1 MGFDLVKTDKRDFFI
16 DIFLP
21 NRCPF
26 CDKVIMWNLYCCE
39 DCFENAEWLD
49 AEYPDICRRCGRIIC
64 ICNTGRV
71 KYDLCYCAGAYEDRL
86 IKNAVL
92 SLKYS
97 HSRNAAE
104 IFASRLAG
112 MLRAEGRDNFD
123 CIVPVPMNKF
133 KELKRGI
140 NHSEMLAD
148 ALSRKIHIPVNT
160 SLLKKRYSFHSQH
173 SRRRAERERSVYKE
187 YCRRSVQELIGEK
200 ILLCDDIMTTG
211 STINRCSEL
220 LKEMGAAEITAA
232 VCAETI

>member
-1 MGFDLVKTDKRDFFI
+1 MGFDLVKTEKKEFFI

-26 CDKVIMWNLYCCE
+26 CDKVIMWDLYCCG

-49 AEYPDICRRCGRIIC
+49 VEYPDICRRCGRMIC
-64 ICNTGRV
+64 ICGTGKI
-71 KYDLCYCAGAYEDRL
+71 KYDFCYCAGAYDGKL

-92 SLKYS
+92 ALKYD
-97 HSRNAAE
+97 HSCNAAA
-104 IFASRLAG
+104 IFARRLAG
-112 MLRAEGRDNFD
+112 LLRSDGRDKFD

-133 KELKRGI
+133 KQLKRGV

-148 ALSRKIHIPVNT
+148 ALSEELHVPVNT

-173 SRRRAERERSVYKE
+173 SRRRAERERSVCKE
-187 YCRRSVQELIGEK
+187 YRRSSVQDLKGEK

-211 STINRCSEL
+211 STINRCAEL

-232 VCAETI
+232 VCAETV